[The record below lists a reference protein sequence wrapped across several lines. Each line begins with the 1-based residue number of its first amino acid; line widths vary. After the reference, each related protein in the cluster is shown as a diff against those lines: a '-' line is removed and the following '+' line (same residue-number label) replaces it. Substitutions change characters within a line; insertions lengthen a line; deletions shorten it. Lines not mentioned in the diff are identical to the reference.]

1 MTGLT
6 VEVEDLSVH
15 YGDIRAVD
23 HATFT
28 LPAGSITGLLG
39 RNGSGKSTLLS
50 ALASM
55 LPPTSGR
62 ILVDGEEPFENEA
75 LMERICLVRESGD
88 LMPDERISTNLA
100 YVATARP
107 TWDDDLAGRLLDS
120 FEIDPR
126 SKPRQL
132 SRGGRSALGVV
143 VGLASRAPLTMLDE
157 VYLGMDAPSRY
168 QFYELLLE
176 DYVEHPRTIILS
188 SHLIR
193 ELDRLL
199 EHVVVLHEGRPLL
212 TGSADD
218 LRAHGATLT
227 GRAEDVDA
235 AASGLTVLAER
246 HLGPT
251 KQTTVMDGLDAA
263 QAAAMARSGVEI
275 GPVDLQD
282 LFVHLTG
289 RTQ

>member
-15 YGDIRAVD
+15 YGDVRAVH

-28 LPAGSITGLLG
+28 LPAGSVTGLLG

-50 ALASM
+50 TLASM
-55 LPPTSGR
+55 RRPTSGR
-62 ILVDGEEPFENEA
+62 VLVDGEDPFENES
-75 LMERICLVRESGD
+75 LMERICLVREAGD
-88 LMPDERISTNLA
+88 LMPDERIATNLA

-107 TWDDDLAGRLLDS
+107 TWDDDLAGRLLDA
-120 FEIDPR
+120 FELDPR
-126 SKPRQL
+126 SRPRQL
-132 SRGGRSALGVV
+132 SRGARSALGVV
-143 VGLASRAPLTMLDE
+143 VGIASRAPLTMLDE

-168 QFYELLLE
+168 RFYELLLE
-176 DYVEHPRTIILS
+176 DYAEHPRTIVLS

-199 EHVVVLHEGRPLL
+199 EHVVVLHQGRALL
-212 TGSADD
+212 TGGADE
-218 LRAHGATLT
+218 LRTRGATLT
-227 GRAEDVDA
+227 GRAADVDA
-235 AASGLTVLAER
+235 ATAGLTVLSQR

-251 KQTTVMDGLDAA
+251 KQTTVLDGVDAA
-263 QAAAMARSGVEI
+263 SAAALESPGVEV
-275 GPVDLQD
+275 GPIDLQD

-289 RTQ
+289 RNS